1 MDQYLIQILKETNT
15 IIIPDLGALTITSE
29 EQNEIMLM
37 PFLKHDDG
45 KLANH
50 IAEKEGIDGVE
61 AKIAED
67 GEILAKGPNIMMGY
81 YKQPELTAEVM
92 TGEWFHTGDIGVIED
107 GFIRIT
113 DRKKEMFKT
122 SGGKYVAPQLIENE
136 LKASHLI
143 EQSMVIGSGRKFP
156 SAICIL
162 NEPGVKE
169 WCSRHDITYTTI
181 EEMADNQQVRDR
193 VWQDVERANAGFGKW
208 EQVKKI
214 IIDTDEFTVG
224 NGCLTPTFK
233 VKRKP
238 ILAKYEAKIEALY
251 AE

>member
-1 MDQYLIQILKETNT
+1 MTDGRFSGGSVGLVIGHVGPEAA
-15 IIIPDLGALTITSE
+15 LG
-29 EQNEIMLM
+29 
-37 PFLKHDDG
+37 
-45 KLANH
+45 
-50 IAEKEGIDGVE
+50 
-61 AKIAED
+61 
-67 GEILAKGPNIMMGY
+67 GP
-81 YKQPELTAEVM
+81 
-92 TGEWFHTGDIGVIED
+92 IGVIED

-143 EQSMVIGSGRKFP
+143 EQSMVVGSGRKFP

-214 IIDTDEFTVG
+214 IIDTDEFTVD

-238 ILAKYEAKIEALY
+238 ILAKYEVKIDALY